1 MLSPPLSAPL
11 SALVRVLRVLD
22 PAPLR
27 VAGAVAAGAAA
38 LGSAVA
44 LTAVSAW
51 LVSRASEHPPVLELS
66 VAIVA
71 VRALGITRG
80 TFRYVERLASHDVA
94 LRGVVRLRE
103 QLYSRLAAADRAVVS
118 GLRHGDLLARVGAD
132 VDLVGDVVVRGLLP
146 FAVAAVVGAASV
158 ALLGAALPLAGGVL
172 AGALLV
178 AGVAAPWLAGRAA
191 GRRAAAADAAR
202 TEVSAQ
208 VHALLDGATE
218 LTVAGAVP
226 GRLAL
231 LAAHEEV
238 LAGRLDTAGR
248 PAAWAAAVSSLATG
262 LAVLGALTT
271 GSLAVAQGQLPGVLL
286 AVLALTPL
294 AVVEVV
300 AGLPAA
306 AVAVVRAGYAA
317 TRVLELLDAPAEPSG
332 PTTPVGPGPHRLSAC
347 GLAAGWPGSAPVL
360 RDVDLEVGPGT
371 VLAIVGPS
379 GGGKSTLLR
388 TLAGLLPPPAGRVQL
403 DGRDLAD
410 LDPHDL
416 RRTVTLTA
424 EDAHLFATTVRENL
438 RVARGDASDEQLV
451 QALHTARLGP
461 WLAGLDAGLDTLVDL
476 ASVSG
481 GERRRLLLAR
491 ALLVGSA
498 VLLLDEPAEH
508 LDDETADQ
516 LVRDLVAAARAAGTG
531 LVLVTHRLAP
541 LDGVDEVLVLDGG
554 RVVERS
560 QPRVDQAAR
569 ATTG

>member
-1 MLSPPLSAPL
+1 MLRPPRGPL
-11 SALVRVLRVLD
+11 LRVLRVLD

-51 LVSRASEHPPVLELS
+51 LVSRAAQHPPVLELS

-71 VRALGITRG
+71 VRALGISRG

-146 FAVAAVVGAASV
+146 FAVAAVVGTASV
-158 ALLGAALPLAGGVL
+158 ALLGAVLPVAGAVL

-178 AGVAAPWLAGRAA
+178 AAVAAPWLAGRAA
-191 GRRAAAADAAR
+191 GRRAVAADAAR

-218 LTVAGAVP
+218 LTVAGAVR

-231 LAAHEEV
+231 LSAREDL
-238 LAGRLDTAGR
+238 LAGQLDAAGR
-248 PAAWAAAVSSLATG
+248 PAAWAGAIGSAATG
-262 LAVLGALTT
+262 LAVLGALAT
-271 GSLAVAQGQLPGVLL
+271 GSLAVAQGHLPGVLL

-300 AGLPAA
+300 VGLPAA
-306 AVAVVRAGYAA
+306 AVAVVRAGGAA
-317 TRVLELLDAPAEPSG
+317 ARVLELLDAPAAPSG
-332 PTTPVGPGPHRLSAC
+332 PGAAVGPGPHRLSAR
-347 GLAAGWPGSAPVL
+347 GLAAGWPGAAPVL
-360 RDVDLEVGPGT
+360 REVDLDVGPGT
-371 VLAIVGPS
+371 VLAVVGPS

-388 TLAGLLPPPAGRVQL
+388 TLAGLLQPSAGRVQL
-403 DGRDLAD
+403 DGRDLAG
-410 LDPHDL
+410 LDPHGL

-424 EDAHLFATTVRENL
+424 EDAHVFATTVRENL

-451 QALHTARLGP
+451 QALHTAALGS
-461 WLAGLDAGLDTLVDL
+461 WLAGLDAGLDTLVDPG
-476 ASVSG
+476 SVSG

-491 ALLVGSA
+491 ALLVGSD

-508 LDDETADQ
+508 LDDETADR
-516 LVRDLVAAARAAGTG
+516 LVRDLVAAARAAGTA

-541 LDGVDEVLVLDGG
+541 LHDVDEVLVVSGG
-554 RVVERS
+554 RVVERRHPGTR
-560 QPRVDQAAR
+560 QV
-569 ATTG
+569 ATAEAGSAGS